1 MDCENGTD
9 VVEFVLVGFSSQP
22 EQQPLYFIACLL
34 MYGAGLLGNIVM
46 FILISVDAHLQTAMY
61 FLLRSLSMV
70 DVGFLTITVPQMM
83 VHILSSPKI
92 IPFYSCMAQL
102 FFFYVFGVTDM
113 YIVSVMALD
122 RYVAI
127 CNPLHYATVMNQKV
141 CVHLVAGCWII
152 AILNSMLHVGLLL
165 RLKYC
170 GDNHL
175 SHFFCDHQPLL
186 QLSSSDITL
195 NEVIIYFEGIPVI
208 FGPFVFIV
216 ITYVCIVAAVV
227 KFSASGRRKAFSTCS
242 SHLTMVGLFYCAA
255 TGAYFLPTSN
265 YSSQRG
271 TVFAIMYTLI
281 TPMSNPYIYSLRNK
295 DVQKALRNLLGRVS
309 VSHS

>member
-1 MDCENGTD
+1 MECENGTD
-9 VVEFVLVGFSSQP
+9 IVEFVLVGFSSQP
-22 EQQPLYFIACLL
+22 EQQPFFFVACLL
-34 MYGAGLLGNIVM
+34 MYVAGLLGNIMM
-46 FILISVDAHLQTAMY
+46 FILISVDAHLQTPMY
-61 FLLRSLSMV
+61 FLLRSLSIV
-70 DVGFLTITVPQMM
+70 DVAFLTVTVPQMM
-83 VHILSSPKI
+83 VHIMSSSKT
-92 IPFYSCMAQL
+92 IPFHSCMAQF
-102 FFFYVFGVTDM
+102 FFFYMFGVTDIFM
-113 YIVSVMALD
+113 VSVMALD

-127 CNPLHYATVMNQKV
+127 CDPLHYATLMNQKV
-141 CVHLVAGCWII
+141 CGHLVAGCWIV
-152 AILNSMLHVGLLL
+152 ATFHSMLHAGLLL
-165 RLKYC
+165 RLRYC

-186 QLSSSDITL
+186 QLSSSDTSI
-195 NEVIIYFEGIPVI
+195 NEVFIFFEGVPLIL
-208 FGPFVFIV
+208 GPFAFIV
-216 ITYVCIVAAVV
+216 ITYVRIAAAVR

-242 SHLTMVGLFYCAA
+242 SHLTMVGLFYCAI

-309 VSHS
+309 FSHS